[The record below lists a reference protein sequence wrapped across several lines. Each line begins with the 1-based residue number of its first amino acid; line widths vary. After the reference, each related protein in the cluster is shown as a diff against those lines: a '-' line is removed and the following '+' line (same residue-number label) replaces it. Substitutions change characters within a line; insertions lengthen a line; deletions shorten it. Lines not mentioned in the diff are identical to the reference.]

1 MIVEGVPKELQQG
14 MPPIAT
20 VPLGYAEPRWNLY
33 LAVTVVGAM
42 LVMSGTFLAPA
53 GLRFVIGCQ
62 SPQCGD
68 WFEDLAVSIS
78 PRRKPCDDFYEF
90 VCANRNTTQGATVN
104 AFLKLQIR
112 VALSF
117 FKRLLL
123 VDTDLPDTSLVS
135 AHVKTA
141 RLMQRCMQEAING
154 ADDLHFVTDF
164 LAQYNLSWPPA
175 QEPAVRAAQEERSV
189 VDLLVELSLVRGV
202 HPLLRIV
209 PDVYFKRR
217 GYYSLHVE
225 FNLAFMYEWAA
236 VRKLLLATGRLAP
249 FFEIT
254 ALLLSGRRPHPQL
267 VERLMALDNML
278 LTAALPPMGDRP
290 NMTTSYV
297 RFGDLSN
304 LTSPSFPGQMLLD
317 AVNRVLPPRRR
328 LSEDDE
334 LVVTN
339 GPYLRAIG
347 QLLGPSPASETLR
360 AYVTLMLV
368 RYLAPSTSSRLV
380 SSQLPVEGNAL
391 NAVLFRL
398 AHCVADAIQLV
409 PYVMGDLFVR
419 WHLDEK
425 ELDGARDIVGRV
437 RNATR
442 AGFLA
447 LRWIDEETRRGA
459 LRRIDNLA
467 SLVGHPDNVS
477 RVDQL
482 NRHYAFL
489 PAMRGSYA
497 HMLTASRDADAH
509 RLLRRLRASEPFFP
523 AVDVELPMIL
533 VNAFYLPIY
542 HVMVIP
548 PAIMFA
554 PFYRRAL
561 PAALNYGSLGHVV
574 GHEITHGF
582 DPELSLYNESGL
594 REDWWTARS
603 RANFEQRV
611 KCLRRLYNE
620 APWSR
625 GVNYGDTALSEN
637 FADCGGLDKVYRSFK
652 SLGPQPSQRLGDESY
667 TADQLFFISSCYKWC
682 TVEGAMRGRSSSPSD
697 ESEAIKFYSPMHMR
711 CNVPL
716 MNMPEFA
723 EHFSC
728 APGTVM
734 NPRVRCETF

>member
-1 MIVEGVPKELQQG
+1 MILEGVPKELQG
-14 MPPIAT
+14 GLPLITT
-20 VPLGYAEPRWNLY
+20 VPLGYAETRWNRY
-33 LAVTVVGAM
+33 LAVAVIGALLTVSGA
-42 LVMSGTFLAPA
+42 FLAPA
-53 GLRFVIGCQ
+53 GLRYAIGCQ

-68 WFEDLAVSIS
+68 WLEDLSMSIN

-90 VCANRNTTQGATVN
+90 VCANRNTTQAGTIN

-117 FKRLLL
+117 FKQLLL
-123 VDTDLPDTSLVS
+123 IDTEMPDSKLVS
-135 AHVKTA
+135 AHLKTA
-141 RLMQRCMQEAING
+141 RFMQRCMQEAING
-154 ADDLHFVTDF
+154 GDDLRFVSDF

-175 QEPAVRAAQEERSV
+175 ESAKERSGREDSSV
-189 VDLLVELSLVRGV
+189 IDVLVELSLMRGV
-202 HPLLRIV
+202 HVLLRIV

-217 GYYSLHVE
+217 GFYSLHVE

-236 VRKLLLATGRLAP
+236 VRRLLLSSGRLAA
-249 FFEIT
+249 FFEIS
-254 ALLLSGRRPHPQL
+254 AVLLSGRRPHPQL
-267 VERLMALDNML
+267 VERLMVLDNML
-278 LTAALPPMGDRP
+278 LTAALPPLGDRP

-297 RFGDLSN
+297 RFGDLGN
-304 LTSPSFPGQMLLD
+304 MTGPSFPGRLLLD
-317 AVNRVLPPRRR
+317 AVNRVLPEHRR
-328 LSEDDE
+328 LAEDDE
-334 LVVTN
+334 LLVTN

-347 QLLGPSPASETLR
+347 QLLGPTPASETLR
-360 AYVTLMLV
+360 AYVSLMLV

-380 SSQLPVEGNAL
+380 ASQLPVEGNAL
-391 NAVLFRL
+391 NTMLFRL
-398 AHCVADAIQLV
+398 AHCVADALQLA
-409 PYVMGDLFVR
+409 PYAMGDLFVR
-419 WHLDEK
+419 WHLDER
-425 ELDGARDIVGRV
+425 ELEGARDIVRRV

-442 AGFLA
+442 DGFVA
-447 LRWIDEETRRGA
+447 LRWIDPETRRGA

-482 NRHYAFL
+482 NKHYAFL

-497 HMLTASRDADAH
+497 RMLTASRDADAR
-509 RLLRRLRASEPFFP
+509 RLLRRLRSEAPFFP

-594 REDWWTARS
+594 REDWWTPRS
-603 RANFEQRV
+603 RANFDERV

-620 APWSR
+620 APWAR

-637 FADCGGLDKVYRSFK
+637 FADCGGLDKVYR
-652 SLGPQPSQRLGDESY
+652 
-667 TADQLFFISSCYKWC
+667 
-682 TVEGAMRGRSSSPSD
+682 
-697 ESEAIKFYSPMHMR
+697 
-711 CNVPL
+711 
-716 MNMPEFA
+716 
-723 EHFSC
+723 
-728 APGTVM
+728 
-734 NPRVRCETF
+734 

>member
-1 MIVEGVPKELQQG
+1 MIVEGVPKELQHG
-14 MPPIAT
+14 MPPIAIAT
-20 VPLGYAEPRWNLY
+20 LGYAEPRWNLY
-33 LAVTVVGAM
+33 LVVAVVGAM
-42 LVMSGTFLAPA
+42 LAISGTFLAPA
-53 GLRFVIGCQ
+53 GLRYVIGCQ

-68 WFEDLAVSIS
+68 WFEDLSMSIS

-117 FKRLLL
+117 FKQLLL
-123 VDTDLPDTSLVS
+123 LDTDLPDANLVS

-141 RLMQRCMQEAING
+141 RFMQRCMQEAINAG
-154 ADDLHFVTDF
+154 DDIRFVSNF
-164 LAQYNLSWPPA
+164 LAQYNLSWPPPQDPAARSA
-175 QEPAVRAAQEERSV
+175 QVERSV

-236 VRKLLLATGRLAP
+236 VRKLLLASGRLGA
-249 FFEIT
+249 FFDIT

-297 RFGDLSN
+297 RFSDLSN
-304 LTSPSFPGQMLLD
+304 LTSPSFPGHMLLD
-317 AVNRVLPPRRR
+317 AVNNVLPPSRR
-328 LSEDDE
+328 LTEDDE

-339 GPYLRAIG
+339 GPYLRVVG

-360 AYVTLMLV
+360 SYVSLMLI
-368 RYLAPSTSSRLV
+368 RYLAPSTSTRLV
-380 SSQLPVEGNAL
+380 SSQLPMEGNAL
-391 NAVLFRL
+391 NAALFRL
-398 AHCVADAIQLV
+398 AHCVADAMQLV

-419 WHLDEK
+419 WHLDEN
-425 ELDGARDIVGRV
+425 ELDGARDIVSRV

-442 AGFLA
+442 SGFLA

-477 RVDQL
+477 RMDQL

-497 HMLTASRDADAH
+497 QMLTASRDADAR
-509 RLLRRLRASEPFFP
+509 RLLRRLRASDPFFP

-594 REDWWTARS
+594 REDWWTTRS
-603 RANFEQRV
+603 RANFDQRV

-652 SLGPQPSQRLGDESY
+652 SLGPQPSQRLGHTSY

-682 TVEGAMRGRSSSPSD
+682 TVEGAMRGRSPTD

-723 EHFSC
+723 EHFNC
-728 APGTVM
+728 EQGTVM

>member
-1 MIVEGVPKELQQG
+1 MIVEGVPKELQRG
-14 MPPIAT
+14 MPPIAIVT
-20 VPLGYAEPRWNLY
+20 LGYAEPRWNLY
-33 LAVTVVGAM
+33 LAVAVVGAM
-42 LVMSGTFLAPA
+42 LAISGTFLAPA
-53 GLRFVIGCQ
+53 GLRYVIGCQ
-62 SPQCGD
+62 SPP
-68 WFEDLAVSIS
+68 V
-78 PRRKPCDDFYEF
+78 RRLVRGSHYVHQP
-90 VCANRNTTQGATVN
+90 AAQALRRLLRGATVN

-123 VDTDLPDTSLVS
+123 VDTDVPDASLVS

-141 RLMQRCMQEAING
+141 RFMQRCMQEAINA
-154 ADDLHFVTDF
+154 ADDIAYVSNF

-175 QEPAVRAAQEERSV
+175 QDPVARSAQTERSV
-189 VDLLVELSLVRGV
+189 VDLL
-202 HPLLRIV
+202 
-209 PDVYFKRR
+209 RR

-236 VRKLLLATGRLAP
+236 VRKLLLATGRLGA
-249 FFEIT
+249 FFDVT

-304 LTSPSFPGQMLLD
+304 LTSPSFPGHMLLD
-317 AVNRVLPPRRR
+317 AVNNVLPPSRR
-328 LSEDDE
+328 LTEDDE
-334 LVVTN
+334 LLVTN
-339 GPYLRAIG
+339 GPYLRVIG

-360 AYVTLMLV
+360 SYVSLMLI

-380 SSQLPVEGNAL
+380 SSQLPAEGNAL

-419 WHLDEK
+419 WHLDEQ

-442 AGFLA
+442 SGFLA

-477 RVDQL
+477 RMDEL
-482 NRHYAFL
+482 NRHYAD
-489 PAMRGSYA
+489 PY
-497 HMLTASRDADAH
+497 
-509 RLLRRLRASEPFFP
+509 FP

-594 REDWWTARS
+594 REDWWSARS

-620 APWSR
+620 APRSR

-652 SLGPQPSQRLGDESY
+652 SLGPQPSQRLGDRNY
-667 TADQLFFISSCYKWC
+667 TADQLFFISSCFKWC
-682 TVEGAMRGRSSSPSD
+682 TVEGAMRGRSPSAD

-723 EHFSC
+723 QHFGC
-728 APGTVM
+728 KPGTVM

>member
-1 MIVEGVPKELQQG
+1 M
-14 MPPIAT
+14 
-20 VPLGYAEPRWNLY
+20 
-33 LAVTVVGAM
+33 
-42 LVMSGTFLAPA
+42 
-53 GLRFVIGCQ
+53 
-62 SPQCGD
+62 
-68 WFEDLAVSIS
+68 SIS

-90 VCANRNTTQGATVN
+90 VCANRNTTQGVTVN
-104 AFLKLQIR
+104 AFLRLQIR

-117 FKRLLL
+117 FKQLLL
-123 VDTDLPDTSLVS
+123 LDTDLPDTNLDPVARS
-135 AHVKTA
+135 AQV
-141 RLMQRCMQEAING
+141 
-154 ADDLHFVTDF
+154 
-164 LAQYNLSWPPA
+164 
-175 QEPAVRAAQEERSV
+175 ERSV

-236 VRKLLLATGRLAP
+236 VRKLLLATGRLGA
-249 FFEIT
+249 FFDIT

-297 RFGDLSN
+297 RFGDLGN

-317 AVNRVLPPRRR
+317 AVNNVLPPSRR
-328 LSEDDE
+328 LTEDDE

-339 GPYLRAIG
+339 GPYLRVIG

-360 AYVTLMLV
+360 SYVSLMLV

-380 SSQLPVEGNAL
+380 SSQLPIEGNAL
-391 NAVLFRL
+391 NAALFRL
-398 AHCVADAIQLV
+398 AHCVADAMQLV

-419 WHLDEK
+419 WHLDEQ
-425 ELDGARDIVGRV
+425 ELDGARDIVSRV

-442 AGFLA
+442 SGFLA

-459 LRRIDNLA
+459 LRRIDNLG
-467 SLVGHPDNVS
+467 SLRDS
-477 RVDQL
+477 RLGRRSAYFLLRPYLYTSSFSLLHRMDEL

-489 PAMRGSYA
+489 PAMRGSYVQ
-497 HMLTASRDADAH
+497 MLTASRDADAR
-509 RLLRRLRASEPFFP
+509 RLLRRLRASDPYFP

-554 PFYRRAL
+554 PIL
-561 PAALNYGSLGHVV
+561 PARAAARAQ
-574 GHEITHGF
+574 
-582 DPELSLYNESGL
+582 L
-594 REDWWTARS
+594 RLAGPRRGASSVCAASTTRPPGRAASTTGTRRSPRTSPTA
-603 RANFEQRV
+603 
-611 KCLRRLYNE
+611 
-620 APWSR
+620 
-625 GVNYGDTALSEN
+625 
-637 FADCGGLDKVYRSFK
+637 GGLDKVYRSFK
-652 SLGPQPSQRLGDESY
+652 SLGPQPSQRLGDTSY

-682 TVEGAMRGRSSSPSD
+682 TVESAMRSRSPTD

>member
-1 MIVEGVPKELQQG
+1 MIVEGVPKELQRG
-14 MPPIAT
+14 MPPIAIVT
-20 VPLGYAEPRWNLY
+20 LGYAEPRWNLY
-33 LAVTVVGAM
+33 LAVAVVGAM
-42 LVMSGTFLAPA
+42 LAISGTFLAPA
-53 GLRFVIGCQ
+53 GLRYVIGCQ

-68 WFEDLAVSIS
+68 WFEDLTMSIS

-123 VDTDLPDTSLVS
+123 VDTDLPDASLVS

-141 RLMQRCMQEAING
+141 RFMQRCMQEAINA
-154 ADDLHFVTDF
+154 ADDIAYVSNF
-164 LAQYNLSWPPA
+164 LAQYNLSWPPPQDPVARSA
-175 QEPAVRAAQEERSV
+175 QVERSV

-236 VRKLLLATGRLAP
+236 VRKLLLATGRLGA
-249 FFEIT
+249 FFDVT

-304 LTSPSFPGQMLLD
+304 LTSPSFPGHMLLD
-317 AVNRVLPPRRR
+317 AVNNVLPPSRR
-328 LSEDDE
+328 LTEDDE

-339 GPYLRAIG
+339 GPYLRVIG

-360 AYVTLMLV
+360 SYVSLMLV

-380 SSQLPVEGNAL
+380 SSQLPAEGNAL

-419 WHLDEK
+419 WHLDEQ

-442 AGFLA
+442 SGFLA

-477 RVDQL
+477 RMDEL

-489 PAMRGSYA
+489 PAMRGSYVQ
-497 HMLTASRDADAH
+497 MLTASRDADAR
-509 RLLRRLRASEPFFP
+509 RLLRRLRASDPYFP

-594 REDWWTARS
+594 REDWWSARS

-637 FADCGGLDKVYRSFK
+637 FADCGGLDKVYR
-652 SLGPQPSQRLGDESY
+652 
-667 TADQLFFISSCYKWC
+667 
-682 TVEGAMRGRSSSPSD
+682 
-697 ESEAIKFYSPMHMR
+697 
-711 CNVPL
+711 
-716 MNMPEFA
+716 
-723 EHFSC
+723 
-728 APGTVM
+728 
-734 NPRVRCETF
+734 